1 MCLKID
7 NFLIHY
13 IIYNITMNLLYN
25 LPQEVQTKIWQYDI
39 TYRDKLQICLME
51 LEFYTPFWKS
61 KNDIT
66 KHFRGYD
73 NYYNSCKKIS
83 KIINNTRYYYSRGD
97 TNIKTVHIPEFLSDV
112 SAKNYLIF
120 NNIRS
125 KKWLIKS
132 QIKKNSIETWLKNIL
147 KYT

>member
-1 MCLKID
+1 MCIKIE

-13 IIYNITMNLLYN
+13 NIINNIMNLLYN
-25 LPQEVQTKIWQYDI
+25 LPEEIQAKIWQFDT
-39 TYRDKLQICLME
+39 TYRDKLKFCLLE

-61 KNDIT
+61 KNGISKVT
-66 KHFRGYD
+66 CGYD
-73 NYYNSCKKIS
+73 NYYNSCKKLS
-83 KIINNTRYYYSRGD
+83 KNINNTCYYYSRGD
-97 TNIKTVHIPEFLSDV
+97 TNVKTIHLPEFLCDV
-112 SAKNYLIF
+112 SVKNYLIF

-132 QIKKNSIETWLKNIL
+132 QIKKNSIETWLKKIL